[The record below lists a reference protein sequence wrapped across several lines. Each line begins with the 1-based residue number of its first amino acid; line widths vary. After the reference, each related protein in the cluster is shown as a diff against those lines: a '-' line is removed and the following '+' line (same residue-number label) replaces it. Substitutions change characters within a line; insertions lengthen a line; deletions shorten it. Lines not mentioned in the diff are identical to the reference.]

1 MEFEVHEHGIH
12 EPVELLFSRDQQH
25 EQSNLTLDAT
35 AITFPLKLRKWR
47 SGDQFYPT
55 GMTGSKKVSKY
66 FKDEKYTATEK
77 EAQWLLCSGN
87 DIVWI
92 VGKRADRRFVP
103 SKSTIEFLNIN
114 LK

>member
-1 MEFEVHEHGIH
+1 M
-12 EPVELLFSRDQQH
+12 
-25 EQSNLTLDAT
+25 QSNLTLDAT
-35 AITFPLKLRKWR
+35 AISFPLKLRKWR
-47 SGDQFYPT
+47 RGDHFYPT

-66 FKDEKYTATEK
+66 FKDEKYTATQK
-77 EAQWLLCSGN
+77 AAQWLLCSGN

-103 SKSTIEFLNIN
+103 TKTTIDFLNIN

>member
-1 MEFEVHEHGIH
+1 MEFEVYEHGIH
-12 EPVELLFSRDQQH
+12 EPIELLFSRDQQH

-35 AITFPLKLRKWR
+35 AISFPLKLRKWKGR
-47 SGDQFYPT
+47 SLLSDWHDR
-55 GMTGSKKVSKY
+55 SKKVSKY

-77 EAQWLLCSGN
+77 AAQWLLCSGN

-103 SKSTIEFLNIN
+103 TETTIDFLNIN

>member
-35 AITFPLKLRKWR
+35 AISFPLKLRKWR

-66 FKDEKYTATEK
+66 FKDEKYTATQK
-77 EAQWLLCSGN
+77 AAQWLLCSGN